1 MLLSLREDFIMNII
15 NVMTL
20 YVFII
25 EDSKCITV
33 DLVSPIVEN
42 SVAVGLHRSDFFMF
56 IRSHFVRDL
65 QYFIWIV

>member
-1 MLLSLREDFIMNII
+1 MFLSLREDFIMNII

-20 YVFII
+20 DVFII

-33 DLVSPIVEN
+33 VLVSPIVEN
-42 SVAVGLHRSDFFMF
+42 SVAVGLHRSDFYLF
-56 IRSHFVRDL
+56 IRSHFVSNI